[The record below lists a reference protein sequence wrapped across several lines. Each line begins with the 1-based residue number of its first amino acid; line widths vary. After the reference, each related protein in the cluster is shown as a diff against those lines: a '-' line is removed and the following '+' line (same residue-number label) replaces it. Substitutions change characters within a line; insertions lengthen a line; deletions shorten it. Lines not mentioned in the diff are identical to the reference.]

1 MMAINPQRVPI
12 TESSLQGFFHDSLN
26 HAIRNQGVSAEDA
39 TIWYLTNLLA
49 DFSRSERLFEHTT
62 EGRALRPL
70 AELYAI
76 AAEASS
82 EAERTL
88 VLRRLGDVALFVSGL
103 FSGMFTRR
111 RRTVDVD
118 YYIAMGG
125 GAYAYLC
132 DSSQQAR
139 QHESLAAIFHQLSR
153 QFARFVDVLAEV
165 GENAFGASDRDLLRL
180 HELWTRTESP
190 RLERK
195 LREAGITPVRITLA
209 H

>member
-12 TESSLQGFFHDSLN
+12 TESSLRAFFHDSLN
-26 HAIRNQGVSAEDA
+26 QAIRNQGVSAQDE

-49 DFSRSERLFEHTT
+49 DFSRSERLFDHTAD
-62 EGRALRPL
+62 GRVLRPL

-82 EAERTL
+82 ETERKL
-88 VLRRLGDVALFVSGL
+88 VLQRLGDVALFVSGL
-103 FSGMFTRR
+103 FSGIFTRR
-111 RRTVDVD
+111 RRMVDVD

-132 DSSQQAR
+132 GSSQQAR
-139 QHESLAAIFHQLSR
+139 QHASLIAIFHQLSR
-153 QFARFVDVLAEV
+153 EFARFVDVLAEV

-180 HELWTRTESP
+180 HELWARTESP

-195 LREAGITPVRITLA
+195 LREAGITPVRVALA